1 LDVVERNEPS
11 PSEETKAS
19 PELARRS
26 PGGRARAARQKLW
39 RRGLPL
45 SLVAHAGLMAAAV
58 LLAGEF
64 LVGLRR
70 SEAPS
75 TELLVQLTEPEPEVL
90 TEEVIEPPPELDEV
104 PPDSE
109 PELVEQPFVPAELP
123 PEVPP
128 PVQERPDPLLAPDP
142 RLSVVA
148 WNRPPLPEPV
158 EEPPP
163 EPAPEPPPE
172 PAPELPATVGEPEV
186 VEAPKPRYP
195 RKALRLGWEGT
206 VRLRISVDADGLVT
220 GIVVIE
226 SSGREL
232 LDRAAL
238 EAFERWV
245 FAPRQAGEPEVR
257 TFEKPFTFRMK
268 TP

>member
-1 LDVVERNEPS
+1 MDVVERKEPS
-11 PSEETKAS
+11 PSEETEAS

-26 PGGRARAARQKLW
+26 PGGRARAARQRLW
-39 RRGLPL
+39 QRGLPL
-45 SLVAHAGLMAAAV
+45 SLVVHAGLMAVAV

-64 LVGLRR
+64 LVGMRQ
-70 SEAPS
+70 SEAPG

-104 PPDSE
+104 PPDTE

-128 PVQERPDPLLAPDP
+128 PTPERPDPLLAQDP

-148 WNRPPLPEPV
+148 WDRPPRPEPV
-158 EEPPP
+158 EEVQP
-163 EPAPEPPPE
+163 EPAPAPPPE

-232 LDRAAL
+232 LDRAAF

-245 FAPRQAGEPEVR
+245 FAPRKAGEPEVR